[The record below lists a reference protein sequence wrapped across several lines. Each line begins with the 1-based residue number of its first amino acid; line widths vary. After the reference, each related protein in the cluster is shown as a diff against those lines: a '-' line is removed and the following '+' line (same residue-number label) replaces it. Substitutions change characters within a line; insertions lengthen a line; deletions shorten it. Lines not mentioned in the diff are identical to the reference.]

1 MLDHRD
7 KVGEVTMSHL
17 MVYLMEFDRVWKTK
31 NAKGKLSK
39 REILTEDQL
48 YSVDDRM
55 PSKTSQLNRIC

>member
-1 MLDHRD
+1 
-7 KVGEVTMSHL
+7 MSHL